1 MKVER
6 LEIGE
11 MKNWRK
17 EKVDILGFLR
27 CSPKANYFAKREGL
41 KNEEGQQYLTFFQ
54 LTAKWNPR
62 PKSDEFFQKLR
73 FQSIHCSLLKVIR
86 DWLQDLARATGNSNF
101 QVLNPRWRRRMRS
114 SGPTQHGNQLVQLDP
129 CFFSQVALSKGH
141 IMLFSHHPPTVLC
154 SEIWGVEWIPIK

>member
-41 KNEEGQQYLTFFQ
+41 KNEEGLQYLTFFNLQ
-54 LTAKWNPR
+54 PSEFQGPSLMNSSKN
-62 PKSDEFFQKLR
+62 SDF
-73 FQSIHCSLLKVIR
+73 KVFIVP
-86 DWLQDLARATGNSNF
+86 S
-101 QVLNPRWRRRMRS
+101 
-114 SGPTQHGNQLVQLDP
+114 
-129 CFFSQVALSKGH
+129 
-141 IMLFSHHPPTVLC
+141 
-154 SEIWGVEWIPIK
+154 